1 MMFYPLLGVL
11 SAANL
16 GLAAIWSRSASL
28 PTATIDSG
36 PIIGTTTSF
45 PSSTRTVKK
54 FLGIPFAK
62 KPVRFTPSVAVDG
75 WSKPYNATTWGV
87 ACNQEISQAAELFYE
102 AIHLGNPLGGEG
114 EDCLNLNVFT
124 PKSASRGSLAVLVWF
139 YGGGNANGA
148 TSLHQYDGSYFSA
161 MQNVVVVSVNYR
173 TNVFGFPGGDVPL
186 EHRNLG
192 LLDQRLA
199 LRWIQRNIATLGGDP
214 DKVTIFGESSG
225 AASVDALLTSPPDPM
240 LFRAAI
246 MQSGQSSVKLDNAPD
261 DIGYSESWKQ
271 LLSATNCTS
280 NPIRCLRSIPAAK
293 LEDIATKNNYSG
305 GPVADNGQTW
315 ATSPRYERII
325 SKEGNSSIARVPI
338 LIGNNADEDKPFI
351 IGMNDTLSALFEAGL
366 GAYAPIILAA
376 YPIGASGVH
385 TENDR
390 ISLIVNDFE
399 MNCPIGTF
407 ANDSTRVGIPTWRY
421 FFNASFPNNELFRG
435 SGAYHSAEIPLIFGT
450 YQRENVTFFEKEVSQ
465 AMQKAWGDFAKDPY
479 CGPGWDTVPTVG
491 VFGDGVKAGMSAIE
505 KKALRN
511 ASAGEIDSR
520 CHLYKSIYAKTLHD
534 TY

>member
-1 MMFYPLLGVL
+1 MMLYSLLGVL
-11 SAANL
+11 SAVNL
-16 GLAAIWSRSASL
+16 GLAATWSRSASL

-36 PIIGTTTSF
+36 PIIGTTTSL
-45 PSSTRTVKK
+45 PSSTRTVTK
-54 FLGIPFAK
+54 FLGVPFAK
-62 KPVRFTPSVAVDG
+62 KPVRFTRPVAVDS
-75 WSKPYNATTWGV
+75 WSKPYNATAWGL
-87 ACNQEISQAAELFYE
+87 ACNQEITQAAGLFYE
-102 AIHLGNPLGGEG
+102 EIHLGSPMGGEG

-124 PKSASRGSLAVLVWF
+124 PKSASPGSLAVLVWF

-148 TSLHQYDGSYFSA
+148 TSLDQYDGSYFSA
-161 MQNVVVVSVNYR
+161 MQDVVVVSVNYR

-199 LRWIQRNIATLGGDP
+199 LRWIQRNIAALGGDP

-225 AASVDALLTSPPDPM
+225 GASVDALLTSPPDPL

-246 MQSGQSSVKLDNAPD
+246 MQSGQSSVKITTTPD

-280 NPIRCLRSIPAAK
+280 DPIRCLRAIPASK

-315 ATSPRYERII
+315 ATSPRYERIT

-351 IGMNDTLSALFEAGL
+351 IGMNDTSAALIEAGL
-366 GAYAPIILAA
+366 GAYAPTILAA
-376 YPIGASGVH
+376 YPLGAPGIH

-390 ISLIVNDFE
+390 ISLIVNDYQ
-399 MNCPIGTF
+399 MNCPIGIL
-407 ANDSTRVGIPTWRY
+407 ANDSLKADIPTWRY
-421 FFNASFPNNELFRG
+421 FFNASFPNNESFKG
-435 SGAYHSAEIPLIFGT
+435 SGAYHASEIPYVFGT
-450 YQRENVTFFEKEVSQ
+450 YQGENATSFEKEVSQ
-465 AMQKAWGDFAKDPY
+465 AMQKAWADFAKDPY
-479 CGPGWDTVPTVG
+479 CGPGWDTLPTIG
-491 VFGDGVKAGMSAIE
+491 LFGDGVKAGMSE
-505 KKALRN
+505 VGKKALTT
-511 ASAGEIDSR
+511 ASTKDIDSR
-520 CHLYKSIYAKTLHD
+520 CPLYKSLYAKTLHD